1 MLESRFSLPLV
12 SVIITNFNYGR
23 YLRDAVESV
32 RAQSYPNIECVI
44 VDDASTDES
53 SSVLA
58 TLESEFSDIK
68 IVRKETNAGQIAAFC
83 DGFDAS
89 SGEYVIFLDADD
101 VLLPAAVET
110 HAYVH
115 LSSRVPVGLTT
126 SDMMQAVNGRLVR
139 GCDREIGSYV
149 RSGRGRRYNL
159 LRGIDLSAPD
169 LWAFDHL
176 LTKDI
181 AERAHLLENVRW
193 DEWVY
198 APTSGNCF
206 RRDALLIALDPNVLA
221 GVKINAD
228 TYLNRFI
235 CLSNGGILIDIPLS
249 VYRIHTANGYV
260 SQAQMLGVLNFNREK
275 ETAANLA
282 AWKAA
287 VGVLI
292 DDADRL
298 FWRMEFPHYS
308 RVLESLARASVYAK
322 ANSDQ
327 DVGLGADCAADYVLN
342 RLAANESALCELVGR
357 EHYRSLLRSV
367 EGAREAEGIRPTSW
381 WRRRVAEFLL
391 TFGRLTH
398 SSWLTLQGERVWRS

>member
-1 MLESRFSLPLV
+1 M
-12 SVIITNFNYGR
+12 IITNFNYGR

-58 TLESEFSDIK
+58 TLELEFSDIK

-101 VLLPAAVET
+101 VLLPAAVE
-110 HAYVH
+110 
-115 LSSRVPVGLTT
+115 LMLCSSFIARAGRADNLRHDAGRQWPARAGL
-126 SDMMQAVNGRLVR
+126 
-139 GCDREIGSYV
+139 DREIGSYV

-260 SQAQMLGVLNFNREK
+260 SQAQMFGVLNFNREK

-298 FWRMEFPHYS
+298 FWRMESPIIPVY
-308 RVLESLARASVYAK
+308 LELARAS
-322 ANSDQ
+322 
-327 DVGLGADCAADYVLN
+327 G
-342 RLAANESALCELVGR
+342 LCESKLRPGR
-357 EHYRSLLRSV
+357 GSRCGLRRRLRS
-367 EGAREAEGIRPTSW
+367 ESLGC
-381 WRRRVAEFLL
+381 
-391 TFGRLTH
+391 
-398 SSWLTLQGERVWRS
+398 ERKRAL